1 MRKNAVLRM
10 LPEAARPCAD
20 GRIRSVDDERG
31 DVLMSVMFLPLRL
44 IPVPVQCVVLSTVL
58 DLFFSRDKSLA
69 PALEGLE
76 GRVFRIHVRDTHAVL
91 FMGFRRGHVW
101 VHPNHEGSTDV
112 EIDATTAAFARLCF
126 AHEDPDELVFE
137 QVLKLSGDS
146 EAMLRFK
153 KLLAQADLDWEREL
167 RSAFGDF
174 FGRRV
179 ASAAHALVAAE
190 KKVTEG
196 AQQLL
201 GEKLSAMQMPNGERM
216 QAWQAGVEDLHR
228 RLSRIK
234 ARVTRLEH
242 RSGGDPK

>member
-1 MRKNAVLRM
+1 
-10 LPEAARPCAD
+10 
-20 GRIRSVDDERG
+20 
-31 DVLMSVMFLPLRL
+31 MSVMFLPLRL

-58 DLFFSRDKSLA
+58 GLFFARDRSLA
-69 PALEGLE
+69 PALDGLN
-76 GRVFRIHVRDTHAVL
+76 GRVFRIHVRDTGAVF
-91 FMGFRRGHVW
+91 FMGFKKGHAW
-101 VHPNHEGSTDV
+101 VHPNHEGDVSV

-167 RSAFGDF
+167 RDAFGDF
-174 FGRRV
+174 FGSRV

-190 KKVTEG
+190 KKVTEN
-196 AQQLL
+196 AQKLL
-201 GEKLSAMQMPNGERM
+201 GEKLSGMDMPDAERT

-228 RLSRIK
+228 KIGRVK
-234 ARVTRLEH
+234 ARVTRIEH
-242 RSGGDPK
+242 RIDSDPVDRNQS